1 MKINSALRVLPVLML
16 GAALAHG
23 KGSDWDSPGLWTV
36 DTDELSSLNVQPA
49 KGIDGL
55 RLELRY
61 TLAGPGHRWVQMS
74 RAWTDGPLNGKPLSF
89 VFRSNGAA
97 TLEIKIID
105 ADGSNFLCRYP
116 LERHGS
122 RWESVV
128 LYKDSFEYGW
138 GGNTTLDRPLK
149 IALAI
154 AGPAESGTLSIDEI
168 GLGRPG
174 LPATPTPDGPRLDPH
189 RHKPGRGFVQR
200 RHRDARPED
209 PRVYEWL
216 KAVQDTAS
224 LEKQLLPSMEDNRA
238 QTFNNALAA
247 MVFILKD
254 DRERA
259 ERILDYFSAA
269 TVRDNRYK
277 SRQNFFYKGE
287 PRGFFQD
294 MYLRDSSEGLAG
306 DAPPRTDRWMGDMAW
321 LLIAYRHYGRRY
333 DPARYQDVTD
343 LLTRLLVSF
352 YKPANGGGYIQH
364 GWRKGDTAL
373 HEANGHPEGN
383 IDAAAAL
390 RLSGEKEI
398 ADKIDRWLTASIGG
412 GRLPLD
418 LYTWRVMARPSG
430 NGDLL
435 AIPENDL
442 RFRKRLKVNGKDIWG
457 FFHSPAVDI
466 DNIWVDGVGH
476 MACAYYAV
484 GNTERGH
491 FYANQLDALLIPRDI
506 EGRALRALPY
516 AANTSGGFDWV
527 KLDKGFTSAAA
538 WYIFAKNRFN
548 PLTLTRAPA
557 AR

>member
-1 MKINSALRVLPVLML
+1 MKATRLLGLLPLL
-16 GAALAHG
+16 LAVGPLHA

-36 DTDELSSLNVQPA
+36 DTDGLSVLDVQPG

-55 RLELRY
+55 RLDLRY
-61 TLAGPGHRWVQMS
+61 TLAGPGARWVQMVHT
-74 RAWTDGPLNGKPLSF
+74 WTDGPLNGKPLCF

-97 TLEIKIID
+97 TLEVKIID

-138 GGNTTLDRPLK
+138 GGNSTLDRPVQ

-154 AGPAESGTLSIDEI
+154 AGTAESGTLSIDEI

-174 LPATPTPDGPRLDPH
+174 LPVTPTPDGPRLDPH
-189 RHKPGRGFVQR
+189 RHKKGFGFAQR
-200 RHRDARPED
+200 RHRAARPED

-216 KAVQDTAS
+216 EAVQDTAS

-247 MVFILKD
+247 LVFILKD

-259 ERILDYFSAA
+259 ERILDYYSAA
-269 TVRDNRYK
+269 TVRENRTK
-277 SRQNFFYKGE
+277 NRQNFFYRGE

-294 MYLRDSSEGLAG
+294 MFLRDSPEGLAG
-306 DAPPRTDRWMGDMAW
+306 DVPANTDRWMGDMAW
-321 LLIAYRHYGRRY
+321 LLIAYRHYERRY
-333 DPARYQDVTD
+333 DPARYAEV
-343 LLTRLLVSF
+343 TRLLTQWLVSNF
-352 YKPANGGGYIQH
+352 KPVDGGGYVQH

-373 HEANGHPEGN
+373 HETNGHPEGN

-390 RLSGEKEI
+390 RLSGRKDL
-398 ADKIDRWLTASIGG
+398 ADKIDRWLTMTIGG
-412 GRLPLD
+412 NRLPLD
-418 LYTWRVMARPSG
+418 LYTWRVLARPDG
-430 NGDLL
+430 RGDPLS
-435 AIPENDL
+435 IPENDL
-442 RFRKRLKVNGKDIWG
+442 RYRKRLRVNGRAVWG
-457 FFHSPAVDI
+457 FFHSAAVDV

-484 GNTERGH
+484 GDTARGH
-491 FYANQLDALLIPRDI
+491 FYANQLDALLIPRVID
-506 EGRALRALPY
+506 GRTLKALPY
-516 AANTSGGFDWV
+516 AANTDGGFDWV
-527 KLDKGFTSAAA
+527 KTDRGFTSAAA

-548 PLTLTRAPA
+548 PLTLTRTP
-557 AR
+557 